1 MGIQPNGGK
10 VMKDFN
16 LMDRVVQAIGVIA
29 IMGLLYLIIR
39 FIVEVVI

>member
-1 MGIQPNGGK
+1 
-10 VMKDFN
+10 MKDFN